1 VLSHFAEGIQPSLS
15 IKKDY
20 SSRATAISVMDT
32 NPNNIALT
40 TSEQLAFLQD
50 LKKQSAFRAGI
61 LFQSQDA
68 LHVILYTQWE
78 STTSLRSVLG
88 SESAVKQLRPFSVA
102 YLAAQKGDDT
112 LTLTNPESRAVL
124 INIISTD
131 PERIDQLFAFWV
143 RGAEDYWL
151 HRAGVVGAALH
162 RSEDN
167 RTPIN
172 IAEWSSGDAW
182 RSAAQ
187 HAGGNFAGAHGVG
200 TSDPKLYNVVA
211 IVNAAAPVAEG
222 ANK

>member
-1 VLSHFAEGIQPSLS
+1 
-15 IKKDY
+15 
-20 SSRATAISVMDT
+20 MDT

-112 LTLTNPESRAVL
+112 LTLTKPESRAVL

-131 PERIDQLFAFWV
+131 PERIDQLFAF
-143 RGAEDYWL
+143 
-151 HRAGVVGAALH
+151 
-162 RSEDN
+162 
-167 RTPIN
+167 
-172 IAEWSSGDAW
+172 
-182 RSAAQ
+182 
-187 HAGGNFAGAHGVG
+187 
-200 TSDPKLYNVVA
+200 
-211 IVNAAAPVAEG
+211 
-222 ANK
+222 